1 MVTYT
6 HGAIQL
12 TLSIRNA
19 EADALAR
26 KLAQLDKSS
35 ITDAVVIALKEAI
48 QRRVRE
54 EPPSV
59 TARRLLARRGL
70 SFKPGRK
77 PIPSG
82 AWHELDHD
90 LLD

>member
-1 MVTYT
+1 M
-6 HGAIQL
+6 

-26 KLAQLDKSS
+26 RLAQLDKTS
-35 ITDAVVIALKEAI
+35 ITDAVVVALKEAV
-48 QRRVRE
+48 QRRVRQE
-54 EPPSV
+54 RPSE
-59 TARRLLARRGL
+59 TASRLLARRGL
-70 SFKPGRK
+70 AFRRGRK
-77 PIPSG
+77 PVPDS

>member
-1 MVTYT
+1 M
-6 HGAIQL
+6 

-26 KLAQLDKSS
+26 RLAQLDK
-35 ITDAVVIALKEAI
+35 ITITEAVVVALKEAV
-48 QRRVRE
+48 QRRARQE
-54 EPPSV
+54 RPSE

-70 SFKPGRK
+70 AFRPGRK
-77 PIPSG
+77 PVPDS

>member
-1 MVTYT
+1 M
-6 HGAIQL
+6 

-26 KLAQLDKSS
+26 KLAQLDRTS
-35 ITDAVVIALKEAI
+35 ITDAVVVALKEAV
-48 QRRVRE
+48 QRRVRQE
-54 EPPSV
+54 RPSE

-70 SFKPGRK
+70 AFQPGRK
-77 PIPSG
+77 PVPDS
-82 AWHELDHD
+82 AWHDLDHD

>member
-1 MVTYT
+1 M
-6 HGAIQL
+6 
-12 TLSIRNA
+12 TLSIRNF

-26 KLAQLDKSS
+26 RLAQLDKSS
-35 ITDAVVIALKEAI
+35 ITDAVVVALKEAI

-54 EPPSV
+54 ERPSE

-70 SFKPGRK
+70 KFQPGRK
-77 PIPSG
+77 PVPDT
-82 AWHELDHD
+82 AWRELDHD

>member
-1 MVTYT
+1 M
-6 HGAIQL
+6 
-12 TLSIRNA
+12 TLSIRNL

-26 KLAQLDKSS
+26 RLAQLDESS
-35 ITDAVVIALKEAI
+35 ITDAVVVALKEAI

-54 EPPSV
+54 ERPSE

-70 SFKPGRK
+70 AFRPGRK
-77 PIPSG
+77 PVPDA